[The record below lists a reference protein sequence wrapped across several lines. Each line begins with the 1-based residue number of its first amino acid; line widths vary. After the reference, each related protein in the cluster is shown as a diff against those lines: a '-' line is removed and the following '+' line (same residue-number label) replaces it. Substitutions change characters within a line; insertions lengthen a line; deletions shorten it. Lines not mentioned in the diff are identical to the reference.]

1 MFFSFL
7 FALEALCLGKKPIYL
22 LREIRIYPQD
32 LLKQSRM
39 LLYFGDAF
47 FFFFFYF
54 SILNLLSAEI
64 LQGTD

>member
-7 FALEALCLGKKPIYL
+7 FGLEALCLGKKPIYL
-22 LREIRIYPQD
+22 LREIYIYPQD
-32 LLKQSRM
+32 LLKQSRT

-47 FFFFFYF
+47 LFFYF

-64 LQGTD
+64 LQGTE